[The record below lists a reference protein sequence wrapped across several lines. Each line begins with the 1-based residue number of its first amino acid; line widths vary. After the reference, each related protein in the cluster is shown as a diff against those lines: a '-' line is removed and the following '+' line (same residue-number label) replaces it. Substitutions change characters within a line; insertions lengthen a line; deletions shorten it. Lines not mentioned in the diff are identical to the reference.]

1 MKRLLSAA
9 ILFAVL
15 VQTAGAGI
23 SFVRSSG
30 ITLTGAD
37 GITLTGAD
45 GITLTGADG
54 ILNYTT
60 NGITLTV
67 ADGVPLTGLDA
78 VRTVGTNGVIDR
90 DHGCISLVRL
100 GSLHYSIHK
109 QQETGDCSRR
119 LS

>member
-1 MKRLLSAA
+1 MKRLLSAT

-23 SFVRSSG
+23 SFVRANG

-60 NGITLTV
+60 NGITLTG
-67 ADGVPLTGLDA
+67 ADGVPLTVSMRFGRS
-78 VRTVGTNGVIDR
+78 VRTGRHTR
-90 DHGCISLVRL
+90 ART
-100 GSLHYSIHK
+100 
-109 QQETGDCSRR
+109 E
-119 LS
+119 